1 MRTTRVALAVLVGFC
16 ILALTSACAGPAP
29 SPTPIPTPTLAPT
42 PTWTAMP
49 TPTAMPTQTPTPTIT
64 LTPTTTPCSVSG
76 MATSVPGVRVLKIS
90 NQELAQSLPKKLDQ
104 PGATLKGASLGIHAT
119 GIDVIVRVA
128 LEGGTVLTATGTL
141 HPRTETG
148 AVLLVP
154 GEMRVEGAPDPLTQA
169 LATALLQAML
179 QDPQLSHMAMPS
191 GRALC
196 VELQEGS
203 LWVAELPYTPTP
215 TNTPIPPKALATL
228 FPENPVYGLRSLA
241 KGGAVITTHAEEVY
255 DMQTGISTLVGLQAS
270 ISFPTGLGGSFHDLL
285 LRTLEP
291 VLTQGMVLRHKDEGK
306 GAEEYCNC
314 IRDVKLGD
322 HIADICWVAGKGS
335 PAGTYGDI
343 HTRLHV
349 AGARVSQAFY
359 DIEADVNRLRP

>member
-1 MRTTRVALAVLVGFC
+1 MRTTRVALPVLVGFC
-16 ILALTSACAGPAP
+16 VLALTSACTGPAP
-29 SPTPIPTPTLAPT
+29 GPTPIPVLTLAPT
-42 PTWTAMP
+42 LTSTA
-49 TPTAMPTQTPTPTIT
+49 TPTKVPTRIPTPTIT
-64 LTPTTTPCSVSG
+64 LTPTPTPCLVG
-76 MATSVPGVRVLKIS
+76 AMATSVPGVRVVKIS

-104 PGATLKGASLGIHAT
+104 PGVTLKGASLGIHAT

-141 HPRTETG
+141 HPRSETG
-148 AVLLVP
+148 AVLLMP
-154 GEMRVEGAPDPLTQA
+154 GEMRVEGAPDPMMRE

-196 VELQEGS
+196 VELQEGA

-228 FPENPVYGLRSLA
+228 FPENPVYALRSLA
-241 KGGAVITTHAEEVY
+241 RAGAVITTHTEDVY
-255 DMQTGISTLVGLQAS
+255 DMQTGTSALVGVQAS
-270 ISFPTGLGGSFHDLL
+270 ISFPTGLGGSFYDLL

-291 VLTQGMVLRHKDEGK
+291 VLTQGMVLRHKDEGA
-306 GAEEYCNC
+306 GTEEYCNC

-322 HIADICWVAGKGS
+322 LIADICWVAGKGS

-349 AGARVSQAFY
+349 AGARVAKAFY